1 MCGNGGRLALGG
13 DRRRYYCRL
22 FDSFL
27 YGVET
32 VGWPIPA
39 RALLCACSGSRNFVF
54 ALLAAVVLCRVNQK
68 VSNYNKDINVEQRT
82 AEIQRKTK
90 ETNVTVEL
98 GLDGQG
104 RYDIDTGIGFLDHML
119 AHLSKHGKIDL
130 EVKAKGD
137 LNVDAHHTVEDI
149 AICLGQCL
157 NKAIGDKKGIAR
169 YGHSSVPMEDALAN
183 VSVDLSGR
191 PSCVYNV
198 EYRTDKIGDFDIQC
212 LQELLRSFSNTGKFN
227 LHINVPYGTNS
238 HHIAE
243 AIFKALG
250 QALAE
255 AVKIVGTDVPST
267 KGQL

>member
-1 MCGNGGRLALGG
+1 MNERIAKIH
-13 DRRRYYCRL
+13 R
-22 FDSFL
+22 
-27 YGVET
+27 
-32 VGWPIPA
+32 
-39 RALLCACSGSRNFVF
+39 
-54 ALLAAVVLCRVNQK
+54 Q
-68 VSNYNKDINVEQRT
+68 
-82 AEIQRKTK
+82 TK
-90 ETNVTVEL
+90 ETDISCEL
-98 GLDGQG
+98 NLDGVG
-104 RYDIDTGIGFLDHML
+104 KYEIDTGIGFLDHML
-119 AHLSKHGKIDL
+119 SHLSKHGKIDL
-130 EVKAKGD
+130 IVKAQGD
-137 LNVDAHHTVEDI
+137 LNVDAHHTIEDI
-149 AICLGQCL
+149 AICLGECL
-157 NKAIGDKKGIAR
+157 VKALGDKKGIAR

>member
-1 MCGNGGRLALGG
+1 ME
-13 DRRRYYCRL
+13 DR
-22 FDSFL
+22 
-27 YGVET
+27 
-32 VGWPIPA
+32 IA
-39 RALLCACSGSRNFVF
+39 
-54 ALLAAVVLCRVNQK
+54 K
-68 VSNYNKDINVEQRT
+68 IH
-82 AEIQRKTK
+82 RKTK
-90 ETNVTVEL
+90 ETDINCEL
-98 GLDGQG
+98 NLDGVG
-104 RYDIDTGIGFLDHML
+104 KYKIDTGIGFLDHML
-119 AHLSKHGKIDL
+119 SHLSKHGKMDL
-130 EVKAKGD
+130 IVKAKGD

-149 AICLGQCL
+149 AICLGESL
-157 NKAIGDKKGIAR
+157 TKALGDKKGIAR

-191 PSCVYNV
+191 PNCVYNV
-198 EYRTDKIGDFDIQC
+198 EYRTDKIGDFDVQC
-212 LQELLRSFSNTGKFN
+212 LQELLRSFSNAGKFN